1 MHRETRVVL
10 FKIIVIVF
18 LIAMV
23 VSLFSGLYFLAKD
36 GNDSKRTLRA
46 LTWRISIW
54 VVLFALL
61 GIGVYGGWLTPSNS
75 LTPEWAKQQ
84 QSAPENN

>member
-1 MHRETRVVL
+1 ML
-10 FKIIVIVF
+10 FKIIIIAF

-36 GNDSKRTLRA
+36 GNNSKRTLHA
-46 LTWRISIW
+46 LTARISIW

-61 GIGVYGGWLTPSNS
+61 GIGVYTGVLTPSNS

-84 QSAPENN
+84 QPTGAQNN

>member
-1 MHRETRVVL
+1 VL
-10 FKIIVIVF
+10 FKIIIIAF

-36 GNDSKRTLRA
+36 GNNSKRTLHA
-46 LTWRISIW
+46 LTARISIW

-61 GIGVYGGWLTPSNS
+61 GIGVYTGILTPSNS
-75 LTPEWAKQQ
+75 LTPEWAKQPQ
-84 QSAPENN
+84 QTGAQNN

>member
-1 MHRETRVVL
+1 
-10 FKIIVIVF
+10 
-18 LIAMV
+18 MV

-36 GNDSKRTLRA
+36 GNDSRRTLHA

-61 GIGVYGGWLTPSNS
+61 GVGIYGGWLTPSNS
-75 LTPEWAKQQ
+75 LTPDWARQQ
-84 QSAPENN
+84 QTGTGND

>member
-1 MHRETRVVL
+1 ML
-10 FKIIVIVF
+10 FKIIVIAF

-36 GNDSKRTLRA
+36 GNDSKRTLHA
-46 LTWRISIW
+46 LTLRISIW

-61 GIGVYGGWLTPSNS
+61 GIGVYTGMLTPSNS
-75 LTPEWAKQQ
+75 IAPDWAKQQ
-84 QSAPENN
+84 QSGAENN